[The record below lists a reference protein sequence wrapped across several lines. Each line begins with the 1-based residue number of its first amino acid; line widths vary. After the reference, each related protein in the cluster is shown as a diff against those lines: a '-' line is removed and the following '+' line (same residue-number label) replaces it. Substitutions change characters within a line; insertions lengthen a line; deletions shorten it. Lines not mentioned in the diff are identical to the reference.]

1 MAKKDRWFFSTNTEN
16 LKMIIA
22 QGLISAPD
30 GFKKYYKDTLEFW
43 PGYIPLFK
51 NNIQKDI
58 LDYSV
63 SETEGLQPCL
73 IEIDLST
80 ITGSAKFI
88 GNNQPID
95 FEITNLEK
103 VEHTLIFILA
113 PLPISS
119 ISKIILKTK
128 DDKKTFENDSKLYSN
143 VPLIDLT
150 LSFSIA
156 DQKIFNGNSS
166 IDTYHYIDN
175 FKNIQFNNV
184 DNLNYNKVYAYGGFL
199 SNLFYFAKNG
209 TISNK
214 VFESCVSQSNIPKDK
229 EYSNIMQ
236 YFYEEN
242 SKEVGGFY
250 IKIIDILI
258 KSNDSKEEIIQFLQS
273 NEKTEHIAKKLLNF
287 ESISDKPVSEELR
300 EAKTLFGKALLMLFL
315 REDSEALMEYYL
327 DIFKEEDYIIFA
339 MLFGIRDK
347 FIKIPKFL
355 REFNGLQKYITSKMA
370 NYAHMQMNGSIKFSE
385 PKQLPTVMD
394 MLKSNRFKEY
404 FAKELKIEECFQT
417 IIPKSD
423 YIVEKGKPVFKGIV
437 IPKFEL
443 LEEEYFKN
451 ISKTKLF
458 EYNKYLQKY
467 EKVK

>member
-1 MAKKDRWFFSTNTEN
+1 M
-16 LKMIIA
+16 
-22 QGLISAPD
+22 
-30 GFKKYYKDTLEFW
+30 
-43 PGYIPLFK
+43 
-51 NNIQKDI
+51 
-58 LDYSV
+58 
-63 SETEGLQPCL
+63 
-73 IEIDLST
+73 
-80 ITGSAKFI
+80 
-88 GNNQPID
+88 
-95 FEITNLEK
+95 
-103 VEHTLIFILA
+103 
-113 PLPISS
+113 
-119 ISKIILKTK
+119 
-128 DDKKTFENDSKLYSN
+128 
-143 VPLIDLT
+143 
-150 LSFSIA
+150 
-156 DQKIFNGNSS
+156 
-166 IDTYHYIDN
+166 
-175 FKNIQFNNV
+175 
-184 DNLNYNKVYAYGGFL
+184 
-199 SNLFYFAKNG
+199 
-209 TISNK
+209 
-214 VFESCVSQSNIPKDK
+214 
-229 EYSNIMQ
+229 
-236 YFYEEN
+236 
-242 SKEVGGFY
+242 
-250 IKIIDILI
+250 I